1 MTSAS
6 STLDYSVRDWRK
18 IILET
23 FYGFFWLINLLDQK
37 MQFAF
42 LAFYNKPLAFNLL
55 PHAEHK

>member
-1 MTSAS
+1 MR
-6 STLDYSVRDWRK
+6 TLDYSVRDWRK

-23 FYGFFWLINLLDQK
+23 FYGFFWLINLSDQK